1 MDNHSSYIDILS
13 VGSLHEA
20 IARFSKKDSVI
31 DFWQEVALS
40 ARWVI
45 PARRTCILSTTEEGT
60 VETIAR
66 VERGKVLPLIEDSIL
81 LNDDCIA
88 QILQDYTPRWFETF
102 SERLKPIDTLRRWLI
117 GDSSQVVYAMPLSIP
132 IEKNIIVILF
142 DLIPNKYRTD
152 QTQITALASLYAQH
166 AATTYA
172 VVKSTVELIEK
183 NHQLESTKSELIKVS
198 RQAGMAEIA
207 TGVLHNIGNVLNS
220 VNVSANLLEEKIHAS
235 NVDRLPQISELLKSN
250 LGGLDDFLEN
260 DPKGQRILPYLRELG
275 TQISNQNAESMI
287 ELESLKNG
295 IVHIKSVISSQQ
307 SFAKPVGIIQLENL
321 VELIDD
327 ALEMSDLQ
335 IRGLKIEVTKNL
347 QVLERVDIDRHRVIQ
362 ILLNLLS
369 NAKQAMLG
377 AQQDPNLKI
386 VLERKDEKSYLI
398 SVTDNGV
405 GIDQNKMD
413 NIFSHGFTTKP
424 DGHGFGLH
432 NSALAAIDMNGSLQC
447 DSAGTNQGATF
458 TLVLPLDHVD
468 KRESQRYDDII
479 RKK

>member
-1 MDNHSSYIDILS
+1 MNKNTPYIDILS

-20 IARFSKKDSVI
+20 VARFSKKESVV

-45 PARRTCILSTTEEGT
+45 PARRTCILAKTEDGT
-60 VETIAR
+60 VETIVR

-88 QILQDYTPRWFETF
+88 HILNDNTPRWFETF
-102 SERLKPIDTLRRWLI
+102 SELLKPTDALRRWLI
-117 GDSSQVVYAMPLSIP
+117 GDSSQVIYAMPLSISN
-132 IEKNIIVILF
+132 EQNIGVILF
-142 DLIPNKYRTD
+142 DLIPNKF
-152 QTQITALASLYAQH
+152 QTGKIQITALASLYAQH

-172 VVKSTVELIEK
+172 VVKSTVELVEK

-235 NVDRLPQISELLKSN
+235 NVDRLPQISELLESN
-250 LGGLDDFLEN
+250 LGRLDDFLKN
-260 DPKGQRILPYLRELG
+260 DKKGQRLLPYLRELG
-275 TQISNQNAESMI
+275 VQISSQNAESMV
-287 ELESLKNG
+287 ELEALRTG

-335 IRGLKIEVTKNL
+335 IRGLKVEITKKL
-347 QVLERVDIDRHRVIQ
+347 QVLDPVGIDRHRIMQ

-369 NAKQAMLG
+369 NAKQAMLDT
-377 AQQDPNLKI
+377 QQDPHLAI
-386 VLERKDEKSYLI
+386 GLARKGENKCVI

-405 GIDQNKMD
+405 GIDKKNMN

-432 NSALAAIDMNGSLQC
+432 NCALAAIEMNGSLQC
-447 DSAGTNQGATF
+447 DSAGINRGATF
-458 TLVLPLDHVD
+458 TLTLPLEQVD
-468 KRESQRYDDII
+468 ERSG
-479 RKK
+479 

>member
-1 MDNHSSYIDILS
+1 MNNNSPHIDILS

-20 IARFSKKDSVI
+20 VARFSKKESVI

-45 PARRTCILSTTEEGT
+45 PARRTCILRKTEAGT
-60 VETIAR
+60 VATIAR
-66 VERGKVLPLIEDSIL
+66 VERGKVLPLIEGDIL
-81 LNDDCIA
+81 LNDDCIS
-88 QILQDYTPRWFETF
+88 QILHSNTPRWFETF
-102 SERLKPIDTLRRWLI
+102 SELLKPTDILRRWLI
-117 GDSSQVVYAMPLSIP
+117 GDSSQVVYAMPLSIST
-132 IEKNIIVILF
+132 EQNIGVILF
-142 DLIPNKYRTD
+142 DLIPDKYRTD
-152 QTQITALASLYAQH
+152 KIQITALASLYAQH

-172 VVKSTVELIEK
+172 VVKSTVELKEK
-183 NHQLESTKSELIKVS
+183 NHQLESTKSKLIEVS

-220 VNVSANLLEEKIHAS
+220 VNVSANLLEEKIQAS
-235 NVDRLPQISELLKSN
+235 NVDRLPQISELLESN
-250 LGGLDDFLEN
+250 LGGLDDFLKN
-260 DPKGQRILPYLRELG
+260 DSKGQRILPYLRELG
-275 TQISNQNAESMI
+275 IQISNQNAESMT
-287 ELESLKNG
+287 ELESLRTG

-335 IRGLKIEVTKNL
+335 IRGLKIEITKKL
-347 QVLERVDIDRHRVIQ
+347 QVLEPVGIDRHRIMQ

-377 AQQDPNLKI
+377 AQQDPHLEI
-386 VLERKDEKSYLI
+386 VLARKDGNSCLI

-405 GIDQNKMD
+405 GIDHKNMN

-432 NSALAAIDMNGSLQC
+432 NSALAAIEMNGSLQC
-447 DSAGTNQGATF
+447 DSAGIDQGATF
-458 TLVLPLDHVD
+458 ALTLPLDQVD
-468 KRESQRYDDII
+468 RRGESAL
-479 RKK
+479 